1 MTRSLSAVE
10 SLLAA
15 RLGLDVSSLSPDA
28 TQRAVD
34 RRSLALGLDGPAR
47 YLGRLLDDPSEWVA
61 LVEEVVVPET
71 WLFRDGGPFD
81 ELASFVRS
89 RAGSSSARSIRIL
102 SLPCASG
109 EEAWSVAAVLAGTGV
124 SPREATVDAVDVS
137 PRLVEAARRGV
148 YGPGAIRGAE
158 ALPLSDAF
166 RPVDGGLE
174 VLPALRPYVR
184 FHVGNA
190 LEFEAAPPLPSYD
203 VVFCRNLLIYLTPEA
218 RRRVT
223 SRVDRML
230 RPGGL
235 LVLGHAEAFSTFFPC
250 YAPVPRP
257 RSFAARKPPAESEN
271 ARPPVQA
278 RLAPKPVSVPAAS
291 GSRAAAE
298 KSHGRHR
305 PHPQAAPVGR
315 ELLVQARQLASA
327 GERASV
333 ERLCAEALAADPVSV
348 EAYLLLAET
357 ALAAGDER
365 RAEAAFD
372 KVLYLEPR
380 HEGALLH
387 LARLRE
393 RAGDGDA
400 AGRLRGRAVRAA
412 RAVP

>member
-28 TQRAVD
+28 TKRAVE

-81 ELASFVRS
+81 ELAAFVRS
-89 RAGSSSARSIRIL
+89 RAGSPSARSIRIL

-109 EEAWSVAAVLAGTGV
+109 EEAWSVATILAETGV

-137 PRLVEAARRGV
+137 PRLVEAARRGI
-148 YGPGAIRGAE
+148 YGSGAIRDLE
-158 ALPLSDAF
+158 ALPRTEAF
-166 RPVDGGLE
+166 RPVEGGLE
-174 VLPALRPYVR
+174 IRPALRPYVR

-190 LEFEAAPPLPSYD
+190 LEYEAPAPPPCYD

-223 SRVDRML
+223 NRIDGML

-235 LVLGHAEAFSTFFPC
+235 LVLGHAEAFSTFFPS

-257 RSFAARKPPAESEN
+257 RSFAARKPEAVGEP
-271 ARPPVQA
+271 ARPRVPA
-278 RLAPKPVSVPAAS
+278 RPAQRPGSVPAAS
-291 GSRAAAE
+291 GSRPAAE
-298 KSHGRHR
+298 RNHGRHR
-305 PHPQAAPVGR
+305 PPPPAAPAGE
-315 ELLVQARQLASA
+315 ELLVLARRLAGA

-365 RAEAAFD
+365 RAEARFD
-372 KVLYLEPR
+372 RVLYLDPR
-380 HEGALLH
+380 HEGALLQ

-412 RAVP
+412 RAIP